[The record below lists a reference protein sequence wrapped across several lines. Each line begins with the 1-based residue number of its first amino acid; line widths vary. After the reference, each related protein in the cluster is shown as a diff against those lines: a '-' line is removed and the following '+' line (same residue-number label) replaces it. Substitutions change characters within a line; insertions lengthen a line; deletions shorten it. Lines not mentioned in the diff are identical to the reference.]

1 MHNLHQQAAEILESF
16 NFTRV
21 RAYMELTNWRWGNG
35 EVPSASELAR
45 GLWELMRDAIDNY
58 EQCPNEDHYHMTG
71 GFVVLINAFQGN
83 PQMTAMFSIESQDGT
98 QEH

>member
-45 GLWELMRDAIDNY
+45 GLWKLMQDTVEDYNLR
-58 EQCPNEDHYHMTG
+58 PNEDHYSMSG
-71 GFVVLINAFQGN
+71 GFVVMITAFQGN
-83 PQMTAMFSIESQDGT
+83 PQMTALFSIEHQDGT